1 MEETLALNASD
12 CNLLE
17 EISNTP
23 EVSETSPSPIRRRLR
38 SSILDS
44 SNAIGPS
51 PPHRPRGRTGLRRP
65 SDTGDS
71 RRFSPT
77 RSRSRRASDR
87 RNRPEATSPG
97 QHAVRPSATGI
108 ADWTVASLKRSLTH
122 HNIPFH
128 HSDRKA
134 TLLRHL
140 RNFLHNSTSRT
151 PLPGRRR
158 HDDDVTPPSSARHSH
173 SALTQGQLP
182 LQLAPAPSL
191 SIPPCLLTSSCS
203 LPLYPPLPSNH
214 SLATAAPPASP
225 TASPRPSPVSSTLR
239 QQILSG
245 NYVDLAQLI
254 HPSTY
259 NPHIPIPIHL
269 LDDFLT
275 VTPPSFPPSHGLTT
289 MVSVFTNLGVPLS
302 AEKTEGPSTSLEF
315 LGITLDSISLQASLP
330 IEKIH
335 RTSLLISN
343 FLLAHRCTKRQL
355 LSLLGHLNYA
365 IRIIPQGRSF
375 LSHLLSIAT
384 STPNLHD
391 HITLNEASKMEL
403 KLWHH
408 FLSSWNGISFFY
420 DDHITKPEDI
430 QLFTDAAPSAGFGGF
445 YSGKWFAAAWPHE
458 FPSLP
463 HSSTIHEIYPIIIA
477 GILWGHEW
485 SKKTIAIYSDNSAAV
500 DIINKGWS
508 HSLDIMQFIC
518 RLTLVSAQHQFII
531 RASHIPGHK
540 NAIADSLSRFSL
552 QKFKLLAPDSD
563 PLPTLIPPYSATIF
577 N

>member
-23 EVSETSPSPIRRRLR
+23 EVSETSPSPVIPT
-38 SSILDS
+38 
-44 SNAIGPS
+44 GQ
-51 PPHRPRGRTGLRRP
+51 PPRPPRGRTGLRRP

-173 SALTQGQLP
+173 SALTQGQP
-182 LQLAPAPSL
+182 QPHLQQAPRR
-191 SIPPCLLTSSCS
+191 
-203 LPLYPPLPSNH
+203 
-214 SLATAAPPASP
+214 
-225 TASPRPSPVSSTLR
+225 SPRPSPVSSTLR